1 MKKYGEICIWPNA
14 CGSPNLSKPLSKSN
28 LIHEK
33 PKLLY
38 ASFEDKSTSN
48 IEKAKFFQ
56 VWMRAEV
63 EILPSPNEV
72 MTKVAQRSAQEKIYC
87 FYLRKSLAKNGE
99 VGRNYRG
106 FVYGQ
111 EAYHLMWNC
120 ESIETLLEK
129 EENEY
134 AQTLKWSLRAQ

>member
-1 MKKYGEICIWPNA
+1 
-14 CGSPNLSKPLSKSN
+14 
-28 LIHEK
+28 
-33 PKLLY
+33 
-38 ASFEDKSTSN
+38 
-48 IEKAKFFQ
+48 
-56 VWMRAEV
+56 MRAEV

-134 AQTLKWSLRAQ
+134 AQTLK